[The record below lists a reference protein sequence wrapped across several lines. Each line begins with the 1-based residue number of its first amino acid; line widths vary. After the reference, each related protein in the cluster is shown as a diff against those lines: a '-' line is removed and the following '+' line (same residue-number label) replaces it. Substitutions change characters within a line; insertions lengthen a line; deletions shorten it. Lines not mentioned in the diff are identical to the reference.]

1 MERHAELEL
10 EIRVYDERQK
20 VGTTST
26 CFGKSQNGPKRPKH
40 NSRGGD
46 MQIDF
51 RGSSHRRSLAFATG
65 IAALLIVSGCS
76 KKAAPPPPP
85 PPITNNAPAPTANIT
100 ATPSAVNAGGSVVL
114 SWRTTDANDVSI
126 EGLGAVPTT
135 GTRTVNPTESTNYHL
150 IAHGDGGT
158 ADATARVTV
167 NSAAAPA
174 SNLSESDVT
183 DAAFHQNVKD
193 IFFDYDSY
201 DIRSDAQSIISQ
213 DANFLNQHP
222 GLKVVIGGYCD
233 ERGSTEYNLALGENR
248 ANAAKQALVTAGVSP
263 DRLRTVSYG
272 KEKQFCTEHDE
283 SCWQLNR
290 RAQFSIDR

>member
-1 MERHAELEL
+1 
-10 EIRVYDERQK
+10 
-20 VGTTST
+20 
-26 CFGKSQNGPKRPKH
+26 
-40 NSRGGD
+40 

-51 RGSSHRRSLAFATG
+51 RGSLRRRSLTLSTG
-65 IAALLIVSGCS
+65 MAILLIVAGCG

-85 PPITNNAPAPTANIT
+85 PPISNTGPAPTATIT
-100 ATPSAVNAGGSVVL
+100 ATPSVVNAGGSVVL
-114 SWRTTDANDVSI
+114 SWRTTDATDVSI
-126 EGLGAVPTT
+126 DGIGAVPTA

-150 IAHGDGGT
+150 VARGNGGST
-158 ADATARVTV
+158 DATARVTV
-167 NSAAAPA
+167 NASAPPA
-174 SNLSESDVT
+174 TNLSESDVT
-183 DAAFHQNVKD
+183 DDIFHQNVKD
-193 IFFDYDSY
+193 VFYDYDSY
-201 DIRSDAQSIISQ
+201 DIRSDAQSTISQ

-222 GLKVVIGGYCD
+222 TLKVVIGGYCD

-263 DRLRTVSYG
+263 ERLRTVSYG

>member
-1 MERHAELEL
+1 MQMNYR
-10 EIRVYDERQK
+10 
-20 VGTTST
+20 
-26 CFGKSQNGPKRPKH
+26 GPL
-40 NSRGGD
+40 
-46 MQIDF
+46 Q
-51 RGSSHRRSLAFATG
+51 RRSQILATG
-65 IAALLIVSGCS
+65 LTILLFAAGCS

-85 PPITNNAPAPTANIT
+85 PPITSNAPAPTATIT
-100 ATPSAVNAGGSVVL
+100 AAPNVVNAGGSVVL
-114 SWRTTDANDVSI
+114 SWRTTDATDISI
-126 EGLGAVPTT
+126 DGIGAVPSA
-135 GTRTVNPTESTNYHL
+135 GARNVNPSESTSYHL
-150 IAHGDGGT
+150 IARGPGGT

-167 NSAAAPA
+167 NAPPPA
-174 SNLSESDVT
+174 GNLSESDVT
-183 DAAFHQNVKD
+183 DSAFHQNVKD

-201 DIRSDAQSIISQ
+201 DIRSDAQPIISQ

-222 GLKVVIGGYCD
+222 SLKVVIGGYCD

-290 RAQFSIDR
+290 RAQFSLDK